1 MHPTKTLMCLC
12 TLKSRCKNMAL
23 HLKEHA
29 PCDLCTHHCLM
40 IYIWL
45 NSHDLAHF
53 LHWVNVYV
61 WRHSQ
66 KCTAW
71 PHLGA
76 LFWEHLPLWGIALH
90 IYCSILFFQ
99 VQNSISTRNW
109 HMKGTE
115 KLEHIYIYIYIYIGT
130 NGKKSIAKE
139 KEKQEHGG
147 TPPPNPNPT
156 HD

>member
-12 TLKSRCKNMAL
+12 TLKSRCKNMAS
-23 HLKEHA
+23 HLKGHA
-29 PCDLCTHHCLM
+29 PCDLCTHHGLM

-66 KCTAW
+66 KCRAR

-76 LFWEHLPLWGIALH
+76 LFWEHLPPWGIALH
-90 IYCSILFFQ
+90 IYSAEFNKHKELTYERYREI
-99 VQNSISTRNW
+99 R
-109 HMKGTE
+109 
-115 KLEHIYIYIYIYIGT
+115 IYIYISEQMEKNLLQKKRKNKSMGEHHPPQTQNQHMT
-130 NGKKSIAKE
+130 NRSNNKFK
-139 KEKQEHGG
+139 
-147 TPPPNPNPT
+147 
-156 HD
+156 